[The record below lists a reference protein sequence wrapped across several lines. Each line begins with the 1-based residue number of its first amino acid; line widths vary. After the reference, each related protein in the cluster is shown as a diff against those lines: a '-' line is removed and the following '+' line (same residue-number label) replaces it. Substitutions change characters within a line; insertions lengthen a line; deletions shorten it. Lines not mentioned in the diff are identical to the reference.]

1 MVGVIKKYIIMSS
14 TPGVSATT
22 SNKGTT
28 DAYATLHGSAKA
40 LDQND
45 FLKLLVTQIQ
55 FQNPMNPKSD
65 TDMAAQM
72 AQFTS
77 LQQATQ
83 TSSSLSMIQ
92 ANSLIGSK
100 VTLQIDYNHTEQGVV
115 EGVRLVGGKP
125 QIMVDGIGYE
135 VGQVIAVSP
144 ATTSGTTT
152 ETTPNA

>member
-1 MVGVIKKYIIMSS
+1 MSS
-14 TPGVSATT
+14 TTSAIT
-22 SNKGTT
+22 SGAGTI
-28 DAYATLHGSAKA
+28 DAYATLQGSAKA

-45 FLKLLVTQIQ
+45 FLRLLVTQIQ

-83 TSSSLSMIQ
+83 TSTSLAMIQ

-100 VTLQIDYNHTEQGVV
+100 VTLQIDYNHTQEGVV
-115 EGVRLVGGKP
+115 EGMRLVDGKP
-125 QIMVDGIGYE
+125 QIIVKGAGYE
-135 VGQVIAVSP
+135 VSQVTAVSP
-144 ATTSGTTT
+144 ATTTGAT
-152 ETTPNA
+152 EQTNTNE